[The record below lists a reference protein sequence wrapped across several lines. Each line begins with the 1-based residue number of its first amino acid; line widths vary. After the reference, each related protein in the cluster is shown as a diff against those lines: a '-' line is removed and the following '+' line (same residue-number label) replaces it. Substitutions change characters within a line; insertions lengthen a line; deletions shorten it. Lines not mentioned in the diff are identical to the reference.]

1 MSFSSLGLAEP
12 IARALAEAHHSIPTP
27 IQTAAIPVALAGRD
41 VVGIAQTGTG
51 KTAAF
56 ALPLLHRLAIEHRRP
71 SPKTCRVL
79 VLSPTRELS
88 GQIAECF
95 KTYGRHLPVSITLV
109 IGGVPINRQIRT
121 LARGVDVL
129 VATPGRLVDLCR
141 SRAVTLERTDFLVLD
156 EADRMLDMGFI
167 HDVRRL
173 VAMLPKKRQTLL
185 FSATMP
191 AEIAR
196 LAEEMLSNPVN
207 VGVSPPA
214 STVAQVDQRVLFVSR
229 EDKPG
234 RLAETLRA
242 EAIDRALIFT
252 RTKHGADKLVRSLEK
267 SGVGA
272 EAIHGNKSQGQRE
285 RVLAAFRDG
294 RVRNLVATDIAAR
307 GIDVVGISHVF
318 NYDMPNDP
326 ESYVHRIGRTAR
338 AGRTGTA
345 ISFCSAEELPFLRS
359 IEKLIRRSLIEVP
372 GGKIFDHAPPAS
384 VRTPARGRSRRGAS
398 RPPQAKRAPHRGDT
412 ARAGPV
418 RQGDLTH
425 HRNRGG

>member
-1 MSFSSLGLAEP
+1 M
-12 IARALAEAHHSIPTP
+12 
-27 IQTAAIPVALAGRD
+27 
-41 VVGIAQTGTG
+41 
-51 KTAAF
+51 
-56 ALPLLHRLAIEHRRP
+56 
-71 SPKTCRVL
+71 
-79 VLSPTRELS
+79 
-88 GQIAECF
+88 
-95 KTYGRHLPVSITLV
+95 
-109 IGGVPINRQIRT
+109 
-121 LARGVDVL
+121 
-129 VATPGRLVDLCR
+129 
-141 SRAVTLERTDFLVLD
+141 
-156 EADRMLDMGFI
+156 
-167 HDVRRL
+167 
-173 VAMLPKKRQTLL
+173 
-185 FSATMP
+185 
-191 AEIAR
+191 
-196 LAEEMLSNPVN
+196 
-207 VGVSPPA
+207 
-214 STVAQVDQRVLFVSR
+214 
-229 EDKPG
+229 
-234 RLAETLRA
+234 
-242 EAIDRALIFT
+242 
-252 RTKHGADKLVRSLEK
+252 RSLEK

-307 GIDVVGISHVF
+307 GIDVVGISHVINF
-318 NYDMPNDP
+318 DMPNDP